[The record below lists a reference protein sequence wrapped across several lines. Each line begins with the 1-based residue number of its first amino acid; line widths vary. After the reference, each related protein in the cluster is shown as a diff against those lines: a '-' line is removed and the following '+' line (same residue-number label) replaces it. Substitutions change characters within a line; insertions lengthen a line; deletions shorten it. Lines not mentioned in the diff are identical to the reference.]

1 MSIVV
6 LMGLSQTGKAMAFEV
21 GENACYGV
29 S

>member
-6 LMGLSQTGKAMAFEV
+6 LMGLSQTGKAMAFEA
-21 GENACYGV
+21 GENECYGV